1 MVLHCTSGSFGC
13 GLAGKG
19 LLFFFLVCGVLVFW
33 QDGLLLRLRMVGV
46 ADDTAGL
53 VWNSGLYVVD
63 GMPATSY

>member
-1 MVLHCTSGSFGC
+1 VVLHCTSGSFGC

-19 LLFFFLVCGVLVFW
+19 LLFFFGVWCTGVLARC
-33 QDGLLLRLRMVGV
+33 LLLRLRMVGV

>member
-1 MVLHCTSGSFGC
+1 MWCT
-13 GLAGKG
+13 
-19 LLFFFLVCGVLVFW
+19 GVLARC
-33 QDGLLLRLRMVGV
+33 LLLRLRMVGV